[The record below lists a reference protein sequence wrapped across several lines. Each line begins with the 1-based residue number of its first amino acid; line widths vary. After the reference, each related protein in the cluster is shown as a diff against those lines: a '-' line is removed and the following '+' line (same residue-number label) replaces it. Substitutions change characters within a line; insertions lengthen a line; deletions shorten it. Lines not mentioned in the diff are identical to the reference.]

1 MTWILLAATID
12 SLNELRKCLKSTFLV
27 VTPSGCQK
35 KIQIIVFKNM
45 SKPDTIIFFRPVCR
59 ICTATIPW
67 QHARATSSAKTA
79 RHPKNMA
86 ANSEPMGRKM
96 KLSPPTT
103 KTQKPQ
109 RYLTLLY
116 RHLGHARPETVV
128 DYTKSVSAEL
138 SDFGLRR
145 QLKVESEIK
154 SP

>member
-1 MTWILLAATID
+1 
-12 SLNELRKCLKSTFLV
+12 
-27 VTPSGCQK
+27 
-35 KIQIIVFKNM
+35 M
-45 SKPDTIIFFRPVCR
+45 SKPDSIIFFRPVCR

-79 RHPKNMA
+79 RHLKNMA

-116 RHLGHARPETVV
+116 RHLDVV
-128 DYTKSVSAEL
+128 HLLVNNSLNISFPITRSVRSTKAEQF
-138 SDFGLRR
+138 SQFRNFF
-145 QLKVESEIK
+145 
-154 SP
+154 